1 MKQNALCDLVNQK
14 VSLVSIGLIV
24 APTRELCQ
32 QIYLECRRF
41 GKAYGIRS
49 ACCYGGG
56 NMHEQQKALS
66 EGCEVVLLRLF
77 DFIA

>member
-1 MKQNALCDLVNQK
+1 M
-14 VSLVSIGLIV
+14 

-41 GKAYGIRS
+41 GKALGLRS

-66 EGCEVVLLRLF
+66 AGCEVS
-77 DFIA
+77 